1 LKAIII
7 GIGNLLFKDEGIGPL
22 AALLIKANYRFNP
35 PLEVMDGA
43 TLGFKLL
50 PYLQEYDHIIILDT
64 VSIEDDP
71 GSIYVLPRKALLE
84 LGEYRKTAHE
94 VEVVQM
100 MEMASFLETPSEV
113 TVVGII
119 PEDIE
124 SVAIDLSAT
133 LRRKLPELI
142 NQTLKTAASLG
153 FEAERVADHS
163 LEAVIETVSSPS
175 TAKEIF

>member
-1 LKAIII
+1 M
-7 GIGNLLFKDEGIGPL
+7 DEGVGPL
-22 AALLIKANYRFNP
+22 AALLLKANYRFEP

-64 VSIEDDP
+64 VSIEDTP
-71 GSIYVLPRKALLE
+71 GSIYVLPRQALLD

-100 MEMASFLETPSEV
+100 MEMASFLETPADV

-119 PEDIE
+119 PEDIQ
-124 SVAIDLSAT
+124 SVAINLSAT
-133 LRRKLPELI
+133 LRHHLDDFI
-142 NQTLKTAASLG
+142 QHTLKVIADLG
-153 FEAERVADHS
+153 FEGRQVHHYTLEEVIATVA
-163 LEAVIETVSSPS
+163 SPS
-175 TAKEIF
+175 SAKEIF